1 MFEII
6 DEAPQEGAIIK
17 VIGVG
22 GCGGNAV
29 EHMIVRG
36 LSGVEFISANTDAQ
50 ALKRSTAPVQLQ
62 LGSTLTRGLG
72 AGAKPEIGRDAANE
86 DRDRIMELI
95 DGADMLFIT
104 AGMGG
109 GTGTGAAPVIADIA
123 KTHEHPDRR
132 RRHAAVRVRGQAA
145 DASRRAGIEEL
156 AKKVDSLIII
166 PNDKL
171 MQVLGEDV
179 SVLDAYAAANDVLHG
194 AVSGIAEVIN
204 NAGLVNVD
212 FADVRT
218 VMGEVG
224 MAMMGSATANGAD
237 RARLAAEAAVRSPLL
252 EDVNLQGAR
261 GVLVNITASAGLRMK
276 EYHEVMNTIKE
287 FTADDA
293 MVIVGTVI
301 DDAME
306 DRLRVT
312 MVATGLGGAAAKQ
325 QRAPSIALVEPAQ
338 VVQRTGTDN
347 VGVTVESINYED
359 LDQPAVVRRGR
370 TPPRGSGAGLRRRR
384 DPGLFAQAGGLTGRS
399 RRGRKAIAF
408 AQRPRF
414 RGARADLWP

>member
-6 DEAPQEGAIIK
+6 DEAPEEGAVIK

-29 EHMIVRG
+29 EHMISRG
-36 LSGVEFISANTDAQ
+36 LTGVDFVCANTDAQ
-50 ALKRSTAPVQLQ
+50 ALKRSTARTQLQ

-72 AGAKPEIGRDAANE
+72 AGARPEIGRDAAME
-86 DRDRIMELI
+86 DRDRIASMI

-123 KTHEHPDRR
+123 KSLGILTV
-132 RRHAAVRVRGQAA
+132 AVVTRPFKFEGKRQRV
-145 DASRRAGIEEL
+145 ASAGIEEL
-156 AKKVDSLIII
+156 TKKVDSLIVI

-171 MQVLGEDV
+171 MDVLGEDV
-179 SVLDAYAAANDVLHG
+179 SVLDAYAAANDVLCG

-204 NAGLVNVD
+204 NPGLVNVD

-224 MAMMGSATANGAD
+224 MAMMGSATSAGSD
-237 RARLAAEAAVRSPLL
+237 RARVAAQQAVKSPLL
-252 EDVNLQGAR
+252 EDVNLAGAR
-261 GVLVNITASAGLRMK
+261 GVLVNITASAGLKMK

-287 FTADDA
+287 FTAEDA

-301 DDAME
+301 EESME

-312 MVATGLGGAAAKQ
+312 MIATGLGGAVVATRRPPK
-325 QRAPSIALVEPAQ
+325 LEVLETVVE
-338 VVQRTGTDN
+338 RTGTDN
-347 VGVTVESINYED
+347 VGMRVTETIDYEK
-359 LDQPAVVRRGR
+359 LDQPAV
-370 TPPRGSGAGLRRRR
+370 ARRRHTASIAAPAF
-384 DPGLFAQAGGLTGRS
+384 DPSEIPAFLRKQA
-399 RRGRKAIAF
+399 
-408 AQRPRF
+408 
-414 RGARADLWP
+414 D

>member
-6 DEAPQEGAIIK
+6 DDTPEEGAVIK

-29 EHMIVRG
+29 EHMIARG
-36 LSGVEFISANTDAQ
+36 LSGVDFICANTDAQ
-50 ALKRSTAPVQLQ
+50 ALKRSTARTQLQ

-72 AGAKPEIGRDAANE
+72 AGARPEIGRDAAME
-86 DRDRIMELI
+86 DRDRIGGMI

-123 KTHEHPDRR
+123 KSLGILTV
-132 RRHAAVRVRGQAA
+132 AVVTRPFKFEGKRQRV
-145 DASRRAGIEEL
+145 ASAGIEEL
-156 AKKVDSLIII
+156 TKKVDSLIVI

-171 MQVLGEDV
+171 MDVLGEDV
-179 SVLDAYAAANDVLHG
+179 SVLDAYAAANDVLCG

-204 NAGLVNVD
+204 NPGLVNVD

-218 VMGEVG
+218 VMSEVG
-224 MAMMGSATANGAD
+224 MAMMGSSTAGGTD
-237 RARLAAEAAVRSPLL
+237 RARVAAQQAVKSPLL
-252 EDVNLQGAR
+252 EDVNLAGAR
-261 GVLVNITASAGLRMK
+261 GVLVNITASAGLKMK

-287 FTADDA
+287 FTAEDA

-312 MVATGLGGAAAKQ
+312 MIATGLGGAVVATRRPPK
-325 QRAPSIALVEPAQ
+325 LEVLETVVE
-338 VVQRTGTDN
+338 RTGTDN
-347 VGVTVESINYED
+347 IGRVETIDYEK
-359 LDQPAVVRRGR
+359 LDQPAV
-370 TPPRGSGAGLRRRR
+370 ARRRHTASIAAPAF
-384 DPGLFAQAGGLTGRS
+384 DPSDIPAFLRKQA
-399 RRGRKAIAF
+399 
-408 AQRPRF
+408 
-414 RGARADLWP
+414 D

>member
-6 DEAPQEGAIIK
+6 DDAPEEGAVIK

-29 EHMIVRG
+29 EHMIARG
-36 LSGVEFISANTDAQ
+36 LSGVDFICANTDAQ
-50 ALKRSTAPVQLQ
+50 ALKRSTARTQLQ

-72 AGAKPEIGRDAANE
+72 AGARPEIGRDAAME
-86 DRDRIMELI
+86 DRDRIGGMI

-123 KTHEHPDRR
+123 KSLGILTV
-132 RRHAAVRVRGQAA
+132 AVVTRPFKFEGKRQRV
-145 DASRRAGIEEL
+145 ASAGIEEL
-156 AKKVDSLIII
+156 TKKVDSLIVI

-171 MQVLGEDV
+171 MDVLGEDV
-179 SVLDAYAAANDVLHG
+179 SVLDAYAAANDVLCG

-204 NAGLVNVD
+204 NPGLVNVD

-218 VMGEVG
+218 VMSEVG
-224 MAMMGSATANGAD
+224 MAMMGSSTAGGTD
-237 RARLAAEAAVRSPLL
+237 RALVAAQQAVQSPLL
-252 EDVNLQGAR
+252 EDVNLAGAR
-261 GVLVNITASAGLRMK
+261 GVLVNLTAAAGLKMK

-287 FTADDA
+287 FTAEDA

-312 MVATGLGGAAAKQ
+312 MIATGLGGAVVATRRPPK
-325 QRAPSIALVEPAQ
+325 LEVLETVVE
-338 VVQRTGTDN
+338 RTGTDN
-347 VGVTVESINYED
+347 IGRVETIDYEK
-359 LDQPAVVRRGR
+359 LDQPAV
-370 TPPRGSGAGLRRRR
+370 ARRRHTASIAAPAF
-384 DPGLFAQAGGLTGRS
+384 DPSDIPAFLRKQA
-399 RRGRKAIAF
+399 
-408 AQRPRF
+408 
-414 RGARADLWP
+414 D